1 MSSNAFQSIALRRFG
16 LTLGAAALALS
27 LAACQDEQ
35 KQSEAPAAPPATE
48 QKPVETAATP
58 APAEQKPAETAAA
71 QAPAPATAEAPAAT
85 AAPAVELPAPVATV
99 DAASLLAAGPMKEME
114 LGNPQAP
121 VTVIEYASLTCGH
134 CGAFHTS
141 TFKEL
146 QAKYIDTGK
155 IRFIFREYPFDA
167 LAEAGFMLARCNEN
181 VYFPMIS
188 ALFTAQN
195 NWVRAE
201 KPSEAMFQ
209 ISRQAGFT
217 QEQFNTCLS
226 DQKMLDNIR
235 AVRTKGADEFKVD
248 STPTFFING
257 KKYAGNMSTEVFSGL
272 IEREM

>member
-1 MSSNAFQSIALRRFG
+1 MFARPVTSARPSLAAPAGRRIGLMAATALLAFG
-16 LTLGAAALALS
+16 LS
-27 LAACQDEQ
+27 ACQDEQ
-35 KQSEAPAAPPATE
+35 KQAEAPAAP
-48 QKPVETAATP
+48 AAT
-58 APAEQKPAETAAA
+58 EQKPAETAAA
-71 QAPAPATAEAPAAT
+71 PAATPAPATAPAETA
-85 AAPAVELPAPVATV
+85 AAPAVDLPAPDATV
-99 DAASLLAAGPMKEME
+99 DAAALLAPGPMKEME

-141 TFKEL
+141 TFQDLK
-146 QAKYIDTGK
+146 AKYIDTGK

-181 VYFPMIS
+181 VYFPMVS
-188 ALFTAQN
+188 ALFAAQS

-217 QEQFNTCLS
+217 QEQFNACLS
-226 DQKMLDNIR
+226 DQTVLDNIR
-235 AVRTKGADEFKVD
+235 AVRTKGADVFKVD

-257 KKYAGNMSTEVFSGL
+257 KKYTGNMSTDVFSGL

>member
-1 MSSNAFQSIALRRFG
+1 MMPHRPMLSLPARR
-16 LTLGAAALALS
+16 AALA
-27 LAACQDEQ
+27 AAAAVFALGLTACNDEQ
-35 KQSEAPAAPPATE
+35 KAAAPEAPAASG
-48 QKPVETAATP
+48 TAA
-58 APAEQKPAETAAA
+58 APAATSEQKPADTAAA
-71 QAPAPATAEAPAAT
+71 P
-85 AAPAVELPAPVATV
+85 AAPAVEVPAPLATV
-99 DAASLLAAGPMKEME
+99 DVAALMAPGPLKEME
-114 LGNPQAP
+114 LGNPAAP

-167 LAEAGFMLARCNEN
+167 LAEAGFMLARCNES
-181 VYFPMIS
+181 VYFPMVS
-188 ALFTAQN
+188 ALFTAQS

-209 ISRQAGFT
+209 ISKQAGFT
-217 QEQFNTCLS
+217 QDQFNACLQ
-226 DQKMLDNIR
+226 DQAMLDKIR

-257 KKYAGNMSTEVFSGL
+257 KKYAGNMSADVFSAL
-272 IEREM
+272 IEAEM

>member
-1 MSSNAFQSIALRRFG
+1 MTPNRSASSLLARR
-16 LTLGAAALALS
+16 AALAATAAVLAFALS
-27 LAACQDEQ
+27 ACKDEQ
-35 KQSEAPAAPPATE
+35 KAAAPEAPAATTQAAAP
-48 QKPVETAATP
+48 ET
-58 APAEQKPAETAAA
+58 KPAETAAA
-71 QAPAPATAEAPAAT
+71 PAA
-85 AAPAVELPAPVATV
+85 AAPALELPASTGSVDVA
-99 DAASLLAAGPMKEME
+99 ALMAAGPLKEME
-114 LGNPQAP
+114 LGNPAAP

-167 LAEAGFMLARCNEN
+167 LAEAGFMLARCNEG

-188 ALFTAQN
+188 ALFTAQS

-209 ISRQAGFT
+209 ISKQAGFT
-217 QEQFNTCLS
+217 QEQFNACLQ
-226 DQKMLDNIR
+226 DQAVLDKIR
-235 AVRTKGADEFKVD
+235 AVRTKAADEFKVD

-257 KKYAGNMSTEVFSGL
+257 KKFTGNMSADVFSAL
-272 IEREM
+272 IEAEM